1 LFISIESR
9 KSTHKK
15 PPKSGSNTNVNK
27 NFSFNLSNWLEG
39 VVQVTLCQ
47 ATGACSFRT
56 VT

>member
-27 NFSFNLSNWLEG
+27 NFSFNLSN
-39 VVQVTLCQ
+39 
-47 ATGACSFRT
+47 
-56 VT
+56 